1 MKNKTKYLGI
11 YLGLILLTTGCGFAN
26 FTAMPG
32 SPRTAFPTE
41 LQGKYIATNKGVRTD
56 TFFLTITENKSITN
70 DPILSDLIQLTDST
84 RLSHLGDFYFF
95 NVRSSD
101 SAHKNDWTIFPVY
114 QKNDF
119 LYIYSMPLG
128 KQTHKLEKY
137 LKQNSNGDY
146 IMDNEPFKTY
156 CEKYLKKKKYRKK
169 ASKLKK
175 IK

>member
-1 MKNKTKYLGI
+1 MA
-11 YLGLILLTTGCGFAN
+11 TGCGFAN

-32 SPRTAFPTE
+32 SPRTTFPTE
-41 LQGKYIATNKGVRTD
+41 LQGQYRSINKENKND
-56 TFFLTITENKSITN
+56 TFNLSIGETTSKTN
-70 DPILSDLIQLTDST
+70 DAILNNLIQLTDST
-84 RLSHLGDFYFF
+84 KLSHLGDFYFF

-119 LYIYSMPLG
+119 LYIYSIPIG
-128 KQTHKLEKY
+128 KQTKKLDKY
-137 LKQNSNGDY
+137 LAQNSNGIY
-146 IMDNEPFKTY
+146 IMDNEPFKNY

-169 ASKLKK
+169 ASKLQK